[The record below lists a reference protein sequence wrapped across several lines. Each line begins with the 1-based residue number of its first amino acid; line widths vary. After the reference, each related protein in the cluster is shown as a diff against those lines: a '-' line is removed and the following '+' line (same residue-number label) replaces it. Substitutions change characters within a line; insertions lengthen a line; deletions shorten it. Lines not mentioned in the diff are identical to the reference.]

1 MKASRRYLLDTN
13 IVSALLREP
22 QGAVAQPICRV
33 GEQAVFTSIIVA
45 GELGS
50 GVAKRGSPRLLDQV
64 DKILDAI
71 DVQAFESPADEEYAR
86 LRLELETLGTPSGP
100 NDLLIAAQALA
111 SSAVLVTA
119 NQREFERVTGLTVEN
134 WLASP

>member
-33 GEQAVFTSIIVA
+33 VEQAVFTSIMVA
-45 GELGS
+45 GELGF